1 MTRRSIFLGL
11 LGAAVVCGLCFFN
24 DWVLRQT
31 YLVGNN
37 MPAAIY
43 GSFVLF
49 CFFLNP
55 LLKKHSLSGRELA
68 VVMALT
74 LAGAGVP
81 GGGLVRTL
89 IPTLVIPHHLEKTS
103 PGWKQEGII
112 NAIPKRMLVDV
123 SVGEDRVVNGYVQGL
138 GEGDAHIGL
147 GDIPWKAW
155 IPPLL
160 FWLPIAMT
168 LWIAL
173 IGLSVAMHRQ
183 WSQHE
188 HLPYPIARFTDAI
201 LPKEG
206 QRLPAL
212 FRERLF
218 WIGLACI
225 LCVHVNNY
233 VYTWFPNYL
242 IRIPTRFDL
251 TPLANVFPVFVRG
264 GGTGLLRPHIYII
277 IIGLAYF
284 IPSDVALS
292 FGIGPFLWYLVIG
305 IFATY
310 GINLTSPQDGTSYFS
325 LKPQSFA
332 LFGANVGVVAAVL
345 FTGRHYYGSLFRK
358 AFGRT
363 GSEEVDSTSVASFR
377 VFLAATL
384 CLLIQMRV
392 IGIQLAL
399 AIPYLAFMIMGF
411 VVLSRV
417 IAETGLIYLKCYFW
431 PCATL
436 WGLLGARA
444 CGPQQLMLM
453 MMVSTILFIDP
464 REALMPFLANAQKT
478 LELRRV
484 GLGRPAFWSVIAL
497 LIGLAVAVPV
507 TLYIKYDMGS
517 ATGDSWSTITVPKVP
532 FDNAVMI
539 RRKLANQGM
548 VIDETIPF
556 WRRLGEISPNPV
568 CVAMT
573 LAGLVLVIGCTTAR
587 LRFKWWP
594 LHPLM
599 FVTWAST
606 PLRWM
611 GVSYLLGW
619 AVKSIIAK
627 YGGSNTYNRLKP
639 LMIGLIAGEILGA
652 LLPTLFGL
660 LYYAIT
666 NEQPRMFN
674 VIPG

>member
-1 MTRRSIFLGL
+1 
-11 LGAAVVCGLCFFN
+11 
-24 DWVLRQT
+24 
-31 YLVGNN
+31 
-37 MPAAIY
+37 
-43 GSFVLF
+43 
-49 CFFLNP
+49 
-55 LLKKHSLSGRELA
+55 
-68 VVMALT
+68 
-74 LAGAGVP
+74 
-81 GGGLVRTL
+81 
-89 IPTLVIPHHLEKTS
+89 
-103 PGWKQEGII
+103 
-112 NAIPKRMLVDV
+112 MLVDV
-123 SVGEDRVVNGYVQGL
+123 SDDEDRVVNGYVQGL
-138 GEGDAHIGL
+138 GEGNAHIGL

-155 IPPLL
+155 GPPLL

-173 IGLSVAMHRQ
+173 IGLSVAVHRQ
-183 WSQHE
+183 WSEHE
-188 HLPYPIARFTDAI
+188 HLPYPIARFSDAI
-201 LPKEG
+201 LPQKG

-212 FRERLF
+212 FNQRLF
-218 WIGLACI
+218 WIGLLVV
-225 LCVHVNNY
+225 LCVHTNNY
-233 VYTWFPNYL
+233 AYTWFPNHL
-242 IRIPTRFDL
+242 IQIPTRFDL
-251 TPLANVFPVFVRG
+251 TPLASVFPVFVRG

-292 FGIGPFLWYLVIG
+292 FGIGPFLWYLVMG

-332 LFGANVGVVAAVL
+332 LFGANVGVLAAVL
-345 FTGRHYYGSLFRK
+345 FTGRHYYINLVRNALGRK
-358 AFGRT
+358 
-363 GSEEVDSTSVASFR
+363 GSEEIDPTSIASFR

-384 CLLIQMRV
+384 CLLIQLRV
-392 IGIQLAL
+392 IGIELPL

-464 REALMPFLANAQKT
+464 REALMPFLANAQET
-478 LELRRV
+478 LRLRKV
-484 GLGRPAFWSVIAL
+484 PLGRPAFWSVIAL
-497 LIGLAVAVPV
+497 LVGLAVAIPV

-517 ATGDSWSTITVPKVP
+517 ATGDNWSTITVPKVP

-539 RRKLANQGM
+539 RRKLATQGLAL
-548 VIDETIPF
+548 DETVPF
-556 WRRLGEISPNPV
+556 WRRLGEASPNPI

-573 LAGLVLVIGCTTAR
+573 VIGFALVIGCATAR

-619 AVKSIIAK
+619 AVKSIVAK

-639 LMIGLIAGEILGA
+639 LMLGLIAGEILGA